1 MSKYKLLLIF
11 FDIYPQSTI
20 NQIYKSLNYLKKLT
34 PINSKLMILDLTNF
48 SFKKIKNNYIHSDE
62 EIEYLKPN
70 SLQELRKLKLDF
82 KKYQKIYA
90 LGPVYSDAK
99 SVFIFLILKYLN
111 I

>member
-70 SLQELRKLKLDF
+70 SLKRIK
-82 KKYQKIYA
+82 
-90 LGPVYSDAK
+90 
-99 SVFIFLILKYLN
+99 N
-111 I
+111 